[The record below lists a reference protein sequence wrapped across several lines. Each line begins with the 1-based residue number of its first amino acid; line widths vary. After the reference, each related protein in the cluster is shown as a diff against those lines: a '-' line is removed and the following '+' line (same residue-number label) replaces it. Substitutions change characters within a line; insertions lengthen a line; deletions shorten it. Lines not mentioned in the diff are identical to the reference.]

1 MAGLKVKEDD
11 PALAGLTT
19 DIQLVFRG
27 LKFESDAKIGQ
38 KRVFFKGLIKASYI
52 PAPLLLPGMSM
63 LYFRTGLLYHKFC
76 SADNWMDLA

>member
-38 KRVFFKGLIKASYI
+38 KRVFFKSLIKASYI
-52 PAPLLLPGMSM
+52 PAPPLLPGMSM

-76 SADNWMDLA
+76 SADNWMDSA

>member
-38 KRVFFKGLIKASYI
+38 KRVFFKGLIIASYI
-52 PAPLLLPGMSM
+52 PALPLLPGMSM